1 MAVADVFHPDRRA
14 AITATMGLGAA
25 ALLSSPL
32 AAQTQAT
39 PAPSVLPHRPGA
51 LVDISHLNAGLPG
64 LSRALIENHH
74 TANYGGA
81 VRRLAAIRAE
91 LVATDPATMPGYRL
105 NGIKREELIAW
116 NSKTLHEIYFSGLG
130 APVAPSPLLAL
141 AIERDF
147 GSFSA
152 WAAEFSAMG
161 KALGG
166 GSGWVLLTW
175 SLADHRLAN
184 IWASDHSLGLAAGVP
199 LLALDMYEH
208 AYALDY
214 GPRAA
219 AYVDAFMQVLDW
231 RSASARFSLI
241 GPLTDLIA

>member
-1 MAVADVFHPDRRA
+1 
-14 AITATMGLGAA
+14 
-25 ALLSSPL
+25 
-32 AAQTQAT
+32 
-39 PAPSVLPHRPGA
+39 
-51 LVDISHLNAGLPG
+51 
-64 LSRALIENHH
+64 
-74 TANYGGA
+74 
-81 VRRLAAIRAE
+81 
-91 LVATDPATMPGYRL
+91 
-105 NGIKREELIAW
+105 
-116 NSKTLHEIYFSGLG
+116 
-130 APVAPSPLLAL
+130 
-141 AIERDF
+141 
-147 GSFSA
+147 
-152 WAAEFSAMG
+152 MG

-219 AYVDAFMQVLDW
+219 AYVDAIMQVLDW

>member
-1 MAVADVFHPDRRA
+1 MIDTTRPNRRTALA
-14 AITATMGLGAA
+14 ATIGLGAA
-25 ALLSSPL
+25 ALLPSP
-32 AAQTQAT
+32 AAGQGQAA
-39 PAPSVLPHRPGA
+39 PAPSVLAHRPETMVGI
-51 LVDISHLNAGLPG
+51 DHLAAGLPG
-64 LSRALIENHH
+64 LSRNLLENHH

-81 VRRLAAIRAE
+81 VRRLAAIRAD
-91 LVATDPATMPGYRL
+91 LAASDRAAMPGYRL

-147 GSFSA
+147 GSFAA
-152 WAAEFSAMG
+152 WSTEFAAMG
-161 KALGG
+161 KALGS

-199 LLALDMYEH
+199 LVALDMYEH

-214 GPRAA
+214 GPRAG
-219 AYVDAFMQVLDW
+219 AYVDAVLQLLDW
-231 RSASARFSLI
+231 RAASARFNLV
-241 GPLTDLIA
+241 GPLTDILA